1 MTPRPHDSRPAD
13 DFADAVGAARAGRF
27 VEAIAAVERHVRTR
41 EGGEPVLASAAAALG
56 RIARMAEAAQQLG
69 DAERAVRAGLALRPG
84 YPDLQL
90 HRARLCLA
98 GGRREEA
105 RRALDEALRL
115 NPNYVAARVDR
126 ALLDARDGLI
136 GEALQ
141 QLRTLAKES
150 RVAETPAFERGIDRL
165 KEADLEEAAIHLA
178 RAWKLDDPALEERFE
193 HFRRLIE
200 EGEAP
205 RAIQRIREALAA
217 YPQYPDLH
225 YLLGAAE
232 LKAGRADEAL
242 ATLARALELHPDFHA
257 ARVQMARALHAL
269 GQVAEASEEL
279 DLVLDADP
287 GYAEARELL
296 ERWTRRPA
304 AARALRKGLD
314 PGTSKPSP

>member
-1 MTPRPHDSRPAD
+1 MTPRPHDSSPTD
-13 DFADAVGAARAGRF
+13 DFAPALREARAGRF
-27 VEAIAAVERHVRTR
+27 AEAIASVEQTMGTHG
-41 EGGEPVLASAAAALG
+41 GGEPILAAGAATLG
-56 RIARMAEAAQQLG
+56 RIARMAEAALELG
-69 DAERAVRAGLALRPG
+69 DAERAVAAALKLRPR

-90 HRARLCLA
+90 HRARLCVA
-98 GGRREEA
+98 GGRRDEA
-105 RRALDEALRL
+105 RRALDEALRA
-115 NPNYVAARVDR
+115 NPHYVAARVER

-141 QLRTLAKES
+141 QLRALAKES
-150 RVAETPAFERGIDRL
+150 RVVEDPAFESGLDRL
-165 KEADLEEAAIHLA
+165 KEADVDEAAVQLS
-178 RAWKLDDPALEERFE
+178 RAWQLDDPGIEARFE
-193 HFRRLIE
+193 HFRQLIE

-217 YPQYPDLH
+217 HPQYPDLY

-232 LKAGRADEAL
+232 LKAGRADESL

-296 ERWTRRPA
+296 DRWTRRPA

-314 PGTSKPSP
+314 RGPS